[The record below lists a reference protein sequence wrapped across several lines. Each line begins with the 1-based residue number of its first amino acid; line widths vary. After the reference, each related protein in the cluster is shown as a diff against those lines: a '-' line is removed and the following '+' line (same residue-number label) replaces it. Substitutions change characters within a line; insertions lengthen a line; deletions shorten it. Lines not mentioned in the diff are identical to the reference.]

1 MTITNLLLKMSS
13 MTSSSSST
21 LSTSWQQHYYTSL
34 STNEPIKKSADYA
47 TIATTANCT
56 NQSCAYC
63 DQSDENF
70 SWNKNYTHKEEEM
83 EQLGMKIPRKNK
95 GGARRYKTPSPQLL
109 RMRRQ
114 AANARERRRMNNLND
129 AFDKLR
135 TVLPSVGTG
144 RRLSKFETLQMA
156 QQYIDCLAEL
166 LNKPR

>member
-1 MTITNLLLKMSS
+1 MSS
-13 MTSSSSST
+13 TSTSTSST
-21 LSTSWQQHYYTSL
+21 LSASWQHYYHYQS
-34 STNEPIKKSADYA
+34 PIKKSANV
-47 TIATTANCT
+47 TTANQPCT
-56 NQSCAYC
+56 YY
-63 DQSDENF
+63 DPSDENVY
-70 SWNKNYTHKEEEM
+70 WTQNYIQKKDEAKQM
-83 EQLGMKIPRKNK
+83 EIKVPRKNK
-95 GGARRYKTPSPQLL
+95 GGPRRYKTPSPQLL

-129 AFDKLR
+129 AFDRLR

>member
-1 MTITNLLLKMSS
+1 MSF
-13 MTSSSSST
+13 SSSST
-21 LSTSWQQHYYTSL
+21 LPTSWQQHYYTSSTIAPNKK
-34 STNEPIKKSADYA
+34 STNFTA
-47 TIATTANCT
+47 IATTANYA
-56 NQSCAYC
+56 NQPGVYC
-63 DQSDENF
+63 NQSDENF
-70 SWNKNYTHKEEEM
+70 SWNQNYIQKEEEM
-83 EQLGMKIPRKNK
+83 EQLKIKVPRRNK
-95 GGARRYKTPSPQLL
+95 GGLRRYKTPSPQLL

-129 AFDKLR
+129 AFDRLR

>member
-1 MTITNLLLKMSS
+1 
-13 MTSSSSST
+13 
-21 LSTSWQQHYYTSL
+21 
-34 STNEPIKKSADYA
+34 
-47 TIATTANCT
+47 
-56 NQSCAYC
+56 
-63 DQSDENF
+63 
-70 SWNKNYTHKEEEM
+70 M
-83 EQLGMKIPRKNK
+83 EQLEIKVPRKNK
-95 GGARRYKTPSPQLL
+95 IGPRRYKTPSPQLL

-129 AFDKLR
+129 AFDRLR

>member
-1 MTITNLLLKMSS
+1 M
-13 MTSSSSST
+13 SSSSST
-21 LSTSWQQHYYTSL
+21 LSASWQQRFCYTSS
-34 STNEPIKKSADYA
+34 STAPSKKSANF
-47 TIATTANCT
+47 TTVATTANYA
-56 NQSCAYC
+56 NQPSLYC
-63 DQSDENF
+63 DHSDENF
-70 SWNKNYTHKEEEM
+70 SWSQNYIRKHEEM
-83 EQLGMKIPRKNK
+83 KQLNTTIPRKNK

-114 AANARERRRMNNLND
+114 AANARERRRMNSLND
-129 AFDKLR
+129 AFDRLR

>member
-1 MTITNLLLKMSS
+1 MNGYFSS
-13 MTSSSSST
+13 FEGAKEDET
-21 LSTSWQQHYYTSL
+21 
-34 STNEPIKKSADYA
+34 EKEV
-47 TIATTANCT
+47 
-56 NQSCAYC
+56 
-63 DQSDENF
+63 ENF
-70 SWNKNYTHKEEEM
+70 DSKM
-83 EQLGMKIPRKNK
+83 RRKCK

-166 LNKPR
+166 LNKS

>member
-1 MTITNLLLKMSS
+1 MTITDLLLEM
-13 MTSSSSST
+13 SSSSSSM
-21 LSTSWQQHYYTSL
+21 LSANWQKHYYASATTAS
-34 STNEPIKKSADYA
+34 SRKSADF
-47 TIATTANCT
+47 TPIATTANYA
-56 NQSCAYC
+56 NQSCVYC
-63 DQSDENF
+63 DQSDEIFCCNQ
-70 SWNKNYTHKEEEM
+70 NYIQKKEEM
-83 EQLGMKIPRKNK
+83 EQLEIKVPRKNK
-95 GGARRYKTPSPQLL
+95 GGPRRYKTPSPQLL

-129 AFDKLR
+129 AFDRLR

>member
-1 MTITNLLLKMSS
+1 M
-13 MTSSSSST
+13 SSSST
-21 LSTSWQQHYYTSL
+21 LSASWQQHYYASSKTAP
-34 STNEPIKKSADYA
+34 NKKSAHFT
-47 TIATTANCT
+47 TIPTTANFD
-56 NQSCAYC
+56 NQPCVYC

-70 SWNKNYTHKEEEM
+70 SWNQNYIQKEEEID
-83 EQLGMKIPRKNK
+83 QLEIKVPRKNK

>member
-1 MTITNLLLKMSS
+1 M
-13 MTSSSSST
+13 SSSST
-21 LSTSWQQHYYTSL
+21 LSATWQHYYQL
-34 STNEPIKKSADYA
+34 SSPTIVSTKKSTDI
-47 TIATTANCT
+47 TVIATTANYV
-56 NQSCAYC
+56 NQSCTYC
-63 DQSDENF
+63 DYSSGTFCYNQNCIQ
-70 SWNKNYTHKEEEM
+70 KEEEM
-83 EQLGMKIPRKNK
+83 AKLEIKIPRRSK
-95 GGARRYKTPSPQLL
+95 GGSRRYKTPSPQLL

-166 LNKPR
+166 LNKPQ

>member
-1 MTITNLLLKMSS
+1 MI
-13 MTSSSSST
+13 
-21 LSTSWQQHYYTSL
+21 
-34 STNEPIKKSADYA
+34 
-47 TIATTANCT
+47 
-56 NQSCAYC
+56 AYC
-63 DQSDENF
+63 NQ
-70 SWNKNYTHKEEEM
+70 NYSKTEVRNVGFVNNCIQKEEEM
-83 EQLGMKIPRKNK
+83 AKLEIKIPRRSK
-95 GGARRYKTPSPQLL
+95 GGSRRYKTPSPQLL

-166 LNKPR
+166 MEQSYDTLYDNTPFLINLIITAQLTICEF